1 MEEIKNEQDNESTE
15 AVPIKD
21 LKVAV
26 TQGQSWTRFLEI
38 EVPENEVTSEF
49 ESTYNEYRKKA
60 KIPGFRPGKAPIGIV
75 KQRYADNVKVDVME
89 NIVPKAYEQ
98 ALEHESLIPLGP
110 PKLSNVDFD
119 EGKPLKFK
127 AEIEIRPQLTLSKY
141 TGFRVEKKIDQI
153 GDKEIDESLQYLRER
168 MAEFF
173 PVQRAS
179 ENGDMMIVD
188 LLKKH
193 DKLGRLKEEKLE
205 NVEIE
210 LGNKG
215 ILEEFQRGLMGLKIG
230 EMKDISV
237 KYPDNYYDKNLA
249 GDQILYM
256 AVVKE
261 IKKKSLPELNDEF
274 AGKVSDS
281 KTVADL
287 RVKVKEGLEH
297 EAQDN
302 ATRRLRNEIIKRVID
317 TNQFDVPISL
327 LDSYLDNVIEDFK
340 KKGESFDETE
350 VRTRYRPLGEN
361 SIRWSYLYYEISKA
375 ENIKVEAEDRKKWV
389 ENFAK
394 MYNMTPEAARQALG
408 KSQRIQD
415 IDDSILEEKVLQ
427 FIIDKSEIVTN

>member
-1 MEEIKNEQDNESTE
+1 
-15 AVPIKD
+15 
-21 LKVAV
+21 L
-26 TQGQSWTRFLEI
+26 GQ
-38 EVPENEVTSEF
+38 
-49 ESTYNEYRKKA
+49 
-60 KIPGFRPGKAPIGIV
+60 
-75 KQRYADNVKVDVME
+75 
-89 NIVPKAYEQ
+89 
-98 ALEHESLIPLGP
+98 ESLIPLAP
-110 PKLSNVDFD
+110 PKLSNIDFE

-127 AEIEIRPQLTLSKY
+127 AEIEIRPLVILKTY

-153 GDKEIDESLQYLRER
+153 GEKEIDESLQYLRER
-168 MAEFF
+168 MAEYF
-173 PVQRAS
+173 PVQRAA
-179 ENGDMMIVD
+179 ENGDLVIVD

-193 DKLGRLKEEKLE
+193 DKLGHLKEDKLE

-210 LGNKG
+210 LGHKG
-215 ILEEFQRGLMGLKIG
+215 ILEEFQRGILGLKIG

-274 AGKVSDS
+274 AAKVSEA
-281 KTVADL
+281 KTVAEL
-287 RVKVKEGLEH
+287 REKAKESLQH

-317 TNQFDVPISL
+317 TNQFDAPISL
-327 LDSYLDNVIEDFK
+327 LNSYLDGIIEDFK
-340 KKGESFDETE
+340 KKGESFDEAE

-361 SIRWSYLYYEISKA
+361 MIRWSYLYYEIAKA
-375 ENIKVEAEDRKKWV
+375 ENVKVEAEDRKKWV

-394 MYNMTPEAARQALG
+394 TYNLTPEAARQALG
-408 KSQRIQD
+408 KSQKLQD

-427 FIIDKSEIVTN
+427 LIIDKSEIITNS